1 MEKFRIYG
9 NRTADETELE
19 KKNRLLAREVAKEG
33 FVLLKNNN
41 VLPLKDKKIS
51 LFGAGARLT
60 VKGGSGSGDVHE
72 RYSVSIEQ
80 GLLNNGV
87 EIANTAWLDRFTKKY
102 EQDKKEFVDK
112 VEDAIKGY
120 TLFNV
125 MAMFAKISEFKLAYP
140 VGDEIKPE
148 DLSDDADT
156 CIYVIA
162 RQAGEGD
169 DRKPEKGD
177 YYLSDLEV
185 NNIKICSKHYTNV
198 IVVVNCG
205 GMLDISPLDELNVGA
220 IIYYGQAGEEGGN
233 ALAEVLTGKAT
244 PCGKLTD
251 TWGKTYSDY
260 PLSLAKDF
268 PKPDKLD
275 ENYYEG
281 IYVGYRWFD
290 AKNNKPMY
298 PFGFGLSYTQFAHS
312 VKEIKVNKG
321 IVTVAVSVKNIG
333 SEYSGK
339 EVIQAYLAKPNKK
352 YDGERIGLVAYAKT
366 GILAPNEEQEL
377 TLTFDVADSAV
388 YDESKHAFV
397 LENGEYGIFIGT
409 DAISNK
415 PCAVLKAETDIITE
429 QCKNVCK
436 KEKAFEDFKRIGSK
450 TEYDGALPVFALEGI
465 TTKVHVYE
473 NKLVEV
479 SPKVEKYLKTL
490 SNKQLAMFCM
500 GGGYF
505 TKTFNKVPG
514 ACGNTTSRLVKK
526 GIPNIIMAD
535 GPAGVNILQKQ
546 AFAKHT
552 GFPKYIDELPKD
564 WQWGFLKR
572 LVPKPKFL
580 FAKPKHL
587 HVYQYCTAWP
597 NATMV
602 AQTWNV
608 SLIEKMGAAIGQEML
623 VMGVTLW
630 LAPALNIHRDP
641 LCGRNFEYYSED
653 PYVSGTMASAV
664 TRGVQSNKGVG
675 VTIKHFACNNR
686 ENQRMEVSS
695 NLSERALREIYLK
708 GFKIAVRDNPKA
720 LMSSYNRIN
729 GIYAANNYGLL
740 TDILNCEWGYKGLVM
755 SDWDG
760 VEHCSYTQAIKSG
773 NHMIM
778 PGRKDIYKKLV
789 KAIKKKELTRQDMLY
804 GAARALNIIFDAPT
818 SKGF

>member
-1 MEKFRIYG
+1 MEKYRIYG

-19 KKNRLLAREVAKEG
+19 KKNRLLAREAAKEG
-33 FVLLKNNN
+33 FVLLKNSG
-41 VLPLKDKKIS
+41 VLPLKTKKIS

-60 VKGGSGSGDVHE
+60 VKGGSGSGEVHE

-87 EIANTAWLDRFTKKY
+87 EIANTMWLDRFTQRY

-112 VEDAIKGY
+112 VEEAIKGY
-120 TLFNV
+120 SLFNV

-140 VGDEIKPE
+140 VGDEIAPG
-148 DLSDDADT
+148 DLSDDTDT

-169 DRKPEKGD
+169 DRKLEKGD

-185 NNIKICSKHYTNV
+185 NNMKICSEHYKNV
-198 IVVVNCG
+198 IVVINCG
-205 GMLDISPLDELNVGA
+205 GMLDISPIDELNVGA
-220 IIYYGQAGEEGGN
+220 ILYYGQPGEEGGN
-233 ALAEVLTGKAT
+233 ALAEILTGKAT

-251 TWGKTYSDY
+251 TWGRTYSDY

-268 PKPDKLD
+268 PATDKLD

-290 AKNNKPMY
+290 AKNIVPLY
-298 PFGFGLSYTQFAHS
+298 PFGFGLSYTQFSHS
-312 VKEIKVNKG
+312 VKEIKVNRG
-321 IVTVAVSVKNIG
+321 VVTVVVSVKNIG
-333 SEYSGK
+333 NDYSGK
-339 EVIQAYLAKPNKK
+339 EIIQAYLAKPNTE
-352 YDGERIGLVAYAKT
+352 YDCERIGLVAYAKT
-366 GILAPNEEQEL
+366 DLLAPNAEQEI
-377 TLTFDVADSAV
+377 TLMFDMADSAV
-388 YDESKHAFV
+388 YDEEKHAFV
-397 LENGEYGIFIGT
+397 LESGEYGVFIGT
-409 DAISNK
+409 DALNNK
-415 PCAVLKAETDIITE
+415 PYAVLKAKTDIVTE
-429 QCKNVCK
+429 QCKSVCK
-436 KEKAFEDFKRIGSK
+436 KEKTFADFRRNDAKA
-450 TEYDGALPVFALEGI
+450 EYDKDLPAYELADI
-465 TTKVHVYE
+465 ATRTHIYE
-473 NKLVEV
+473 NKIVDV
-479 SPKVEKYLKTL
+479 SPKIEGYLKTL

-526 GIPNIIMAD
+526 GIPNIIMSD
-535 GPAGVNILQKQ
+535 GPAGINILQKQ
-546 AFAKHT
+546 AFTKGT
-552 GFPKYIDELPKD
+552 GFPKYVDELPKD

-572 LVPKPKFL
+572 IVPKLKFL
-580 FAKPKHL
+580 FAKKKHI

-597 NATMV
+597 NATMI
-602 AQTWNV
+602 AQTWNTELV
-608 SLIEKMGAAIGQEML
+608 EQVGNAIGSEML

-653 PYVSGTMASAV
+653 PVVSGTMAAAV

-708 GFKIAVRDNPKA
+708 GFRIAVRDNPKA

-729 GIYAANNYGLL
+729 GVYAANNFGLL
-740 TDILNCEWGYKGLVM
+740 TDILNCEWGYQGLVM

-760 VEHCSYTQAIKSG
+760 VEHCSYVQAIKAG

-778 PGRKDIYKKLV
+778 PGRKDIYKKLL

-818 SKGF
+818 SKDF

>member
-1 MEKFRIYG
+1 MEKYRIYG

-19 KKNRLLAREVAKEG
+19 KQNRLLSREVAKEG
-33 FVLLKNNN
+33 FVLLKNNG

-51 LFGAGARLT
+51 LFGGGARLT

-72 RYSVSIEQ
+72 RYCVSIEQ
-80 GLLNNGV
+80 GLINNGV
-87 EIANTAWLDRFTKKY
+87 EIANAAWLDRFTQKY

-112 VEDAIKGY
+112 VEAAIKGY

-140 VGDEIKPE
+140 VGDEITPE
-148 DLSDDADT
+148 DLSDDTDT
-156 CIYVIA
+156 CVYVIA

-169 DRKPEKGD
+169 DRKLEKGD
-177 YYLSDLEV
+177 FYLSDLEV
-185 NNIKICSKHYTNV
+185 NNIRICSEHYKNV
-198 IVVVNCG
+198 IVVINCG
-205 GMLDISPLDELNVGA
+205 STLDISPLEEMNIGA

-233 ALAEVLTGKAT
+233 ALAEVLTGKTT

-251 TWGKTYSDY
+251 TWGRTYSDY
-260 PLSLAKDF
+260 PLSLANNY
-268 PKPDKLD
+268 PAPDKLD

-281 IYVGYRWFD
+281 IYVGYRWFE
-290 AKNNKPMY
+290 AKNIKPLY
-298 PFGFGLSYTQFAHS
+298 PFGYGLSYTEFTHG
-312 VKEIKVNKG
+312 VTEVKVNGG
-321 IVTVAVSVKNIG
+321 IITVTTSVKNVG
-333 SEYSGK
+333 KEYSGK
-339 EVIQAYLAKPNKK
+339 EIIQAYLAKPNDK

-366 GILAPNEEQEL
+366 QLLAPNEEAKL
-377 TLTFDVADSAV
+377 TLTFDIADSAV
-388 YDESKHAFV
+388 YDESKSAFL
-397 LENGEYGIFIGT
+397 LESGEYGVYIGT
-409 DAISNK
+409 DALNNK
-415 PCAVLKAETDIITE
+415 PYAVLKVETDIITE
-429 QCKNVCK
+429 QCKGVCR
-436 KEKAFEDFKRIGSK
+436 KEKEFADFKRSSER
-450 TEYDGALPVFALEGI
+450 TEYDKTLPIYTVESI
-465 TTKVHVYE
+465 VTKTHTYE
-473 NKLVEV
+473 NKIVDV
-479 SPKVEKYLKTL
+479 TPKVEKYLKKL

-526 GIPNIIMAD
+526 GIPNIIMSD
-535 GPAGVNILQKQ
+535 GPAGINILQKQ
-546 AFAKHT
+546 AFTKRT
-552 GFPKYIDELPKD
+552 GFPKYVDELPKD
-564 WQWGFLKR
+564 WQWGFLKK
-572 LVPKPKFL
+572 LVPKLKFL
-580 FAKPKHL
+580 FAKKKHI

-597 NATMV
+597 NATTV

-608 SLIEKMGAAIGQEML
+608 ELTEKMGAAIGREML

-653 PYVSGTMASAV
+653 PYFSGTMAAAI

-708 GFKIAVRDNPKA
+708 GFKIAVRDNPLA

-760 VEHCSYTQAIKSG
+760 AERSPYAEVIKSG

-778 PGRKDIYKKLV
+778 PGRKDIYKKLL